1 MFYPQI
7 QTEHG
12 YCEYCA
18 SKKSKGAM
26 RTQQTYTKKQP
37 ERKGI
42 LSLGYRLCV
51 MAPFLRKAASLFL
64 AECAN
69 PYLLSHSS
77 YVEKEIPCVLYNID
91 KLCSHQT
98 LPGDF

>member
-1 MFYPQI
+1 
-7 QTEHG
+7 
-12 YCEYCA
+12 
-18 SKKSKGAM
+18 M

-42 LSLGYRLCV
+42 SSFLGYLVCV

-64 AECAN
+64 TECAN
-69 PYLLSHSS
+69 PYCPTLSMWRNEFLHVYAEMYVHTCKSS
-77 YVEKEIPCVLYNID
+77 YMCVLYNID
-91 KLCSHQT
+91 KVCSHQT